1 MLTRGVDAE
10 CWRVRH
16 RGQVKGRGSVVPG
29 AEGREAPGGSGS
41 RARERAWPAYAGR
54 SVARQSAGSQQ
65 LCFPP
70 PAAARRA
77 SRCYWPAQRFSGWGG
92 GRAPRG
98 GGKAGEPEVEASPG
112 RATCASMDA
121 AEVEFLAEKELVT
134 IIPNF
139 SLDKIYLIGVKARA
153 WHLPQAGAGG
163 TDNWERPGCRGFSGR
178 RLALLRS
185 LVSEGKPGRTRV
197 PSPRGPAWTG
207 WVPGDADGG
216 GGTPVGRPRLPGVL
230 RRPPHSASGGRA
242 PVGCQVPPAPP
253 REGRTGLP
261 PAPP

>member
-92 GRAPRG
+92 GAGSARWRESRRA
-98 GGKAGEPEVEASPG
+98 
-112 RATCASMDA
+112 
-121 AEVEFLAEKELVT
+121 
-134 IIPNF
+134 
-139 SLDKIYLIGVKARA
+139 
-153 WHLPQAGAGG
+153 
-163 TDNWERPGCRGFSGR
+163 
-178 RLALLRS
+178 
-185 LVSEGKPGRTRV
+185 
-197 PSPRGPAWTG
+197 
-207 WVPGDADGG
+207 GG
-216 GGTPVGRPRLPGVL
+216 GGESGTGYLRLHGCSRGGVPGREGAGDHYPEFQSGQDLPHWGKGAGL
-230 RRPPHSASGGRA
+230 AFASGRGWWN
-242 PVGCQVPPAPP
+242 
-253 REGRTGLP
+253 
-261 PAPP
+261 